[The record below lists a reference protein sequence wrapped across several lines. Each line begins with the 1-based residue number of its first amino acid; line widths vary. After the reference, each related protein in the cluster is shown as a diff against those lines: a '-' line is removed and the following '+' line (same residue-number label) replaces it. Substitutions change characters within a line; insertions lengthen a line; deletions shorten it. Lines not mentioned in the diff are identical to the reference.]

1 MAGNSIKWLQQFPSS
16 DQLVTSWPRHRNTS
30 CLSRVTC
37 HNYHETFVR
46 VMSVSQHCANWF
58 NIHCPSSSS
67 WFVKFYLQQDSMVLF
82 WIWPCVLVADRLACN
97 KICIKLYDKKFPW
110 PSCSDMSPWMFQI
123 LRRHLDNNSWLN
135 VVGNHN
141 FYCPSMILTFATL
154 SWHLDWE
161 VLVFVFRSPRGN

>member
-1 MAGNSIKWLQQFPSS
+1 MTATVSIIRSACH
-16 DQLVTSWPRHRNTS
+16 VMTTSQKHVM
-30 CLSRVTC
+30 LVTC
-37 HNYHETFVR
+37 H
-46 VMSVSQHCANWF
+46 VSQLSRNLREGHVCISALRKLIQHPLSLF
-58 NIHCPSSSS
+58 IFMIC
-67 WFVKFYLQQDSMVLF
+67 KVLSIARF
-82 WIWPCVLVADRLACN
+82 WIRWFYFGCDHAPCVLVADRLACN

-141 FYCPSMILTFATL
+141 FYCPSMVLTFATL

-161 VLVFVFRSPRGN
+161 VLVLVFRSPKGN